1 LPPVITASGAYYVAY
16 GLLVVAGLISLP
28 IMTRLLSKAEYGL
41 LGLIYSTV
49 SVLAVIGGMGFGE
62 AAVRLYGE
70 HRRRGLEDLR
80 DFCNTLLGGSLT
92 AGGLI
97 AVILATTAAL
107 ARGESTD
114 SYIACLPLA
123 SLLVLIRSAS
133 GIVGQIYRAQER
145 AVAHA
150 ATQISMRCGT
160 MIVGISFLLL
170 FRRAAYTVIIAAV
183 LVEAAVLAVRLF
195 DLRRRGIISMPRLA
209 PQVLATAASYG
220 LPLALASSAHFLLS
234 YADRFMIE
242 RMLDLDAVGTYSVP
256 YDIAA
261 KLGEVL
267 STPVQLAAVPIIFR
281 MWIVEGR
288 DAASRFSSDVLT
300 YVMAIL
306 LPIATLYLVY
316 NEALIVV
323 LASEKYADAAWLTP
337 FLLPGIV
344 MGSINFIVTAGLTV
358 QKRTMVLAALVC
370 GAALLNVGLNLIL
383 IPRWGLA
390 GAAVATTIAYAALLA
405 SNILAAGA
413 ALELRLRWE
422 ILVKAVAATAASV
435 SLLRALDLIS
445 VVSPPQ
451 LVLGLSLGTAAALCV
466 FVALDQRLRSLVA
479 LQLGGE
485 RR

>member
-1 LPPVITASGAYYVAY
+1 VITASGAYYVAY

-70 HRRRGLEDLR
+70 HRRRGPAALR
-80 DFCNTLLGGSLT
+80 DLCNTLVGGSLA
-92 AGGLI
+92 AGGMI
-97 AVILATTAAL
+97 AIIVAATATLLRDENA
-107 ARGESTD
+107 S
-114 SYIACLPLA
+114 SYVACLPLA
-123 SLLVLIRSAS
+123 SLLVLIRSGS
-133 GIVGQIYRAQER
+133 GIAGQIYRAQER

-150 ATQISMRCGT
+150 AAQISMRYGT
-160 MIVGISFLLL
+160 MIVAISFLLL
-170 FRRAAYTVIIAAV
+170 FRRAAYTVIVAAA
-183 LVEAAVLAVRLF
+183 LVEVTVLAVRLF
-195 DLRRRGIISMPRLA
+195 DLRRSGIISMPRLA

-242 RMLDLDAVGTYSVP
+242 RLLDLDAVGTYSVP

-261 KLGEVL
+261 KLGEAL

-281 MWIVEGR
+281 TWLVEGR
-288 DAASRFSSDVLT
+288 DAASRFTSDVLT
-300 YVMAIL
+300 YVVAIL

-323 LASEKYADAAWLTP
+323 LASEKYADAASLTP
-337 FLLPGIV
+337 FLLPGIA

-383 IPRWGLA
+383 LPLWGLT
-390 GAAVATTIAYAALLA
+390 GAAVATTIAYAALLG

-422 ILVKAVAATAASV
+422 VLLKAAAATVASI
-435 SLLRALDLIS
+435 SLLWALDLIAA
-445 VVSPPQ
+445 VSLPQ
-451 LVLGLSLGTAAALCV
+451 LALGLGLGTAAALCV
-466 FVALDQRLRSLVA
+466 FVALDQRLRGLVA